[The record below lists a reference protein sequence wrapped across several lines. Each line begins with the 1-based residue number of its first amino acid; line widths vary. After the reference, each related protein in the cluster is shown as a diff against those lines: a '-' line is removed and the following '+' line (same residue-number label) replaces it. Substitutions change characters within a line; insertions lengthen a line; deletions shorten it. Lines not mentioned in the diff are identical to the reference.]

1 MTKCQRT
8 SLLAVTAFLVF
19 VIMGGPKAFAACT
32 ASVPAGS
39 FQMEACN
46 AESALT
52 ESPYAT
58 ISDAN
63 ALPLGFFM
71 AWSNAA
77 TSLLNGVPVSGPI
90 TITNGNANIA
100 WAGNGL
106 TTSSYITLTTTAPN
120 SNAVG
125 SLPSNLPA
133 STLTAQTV
141 LYVVAATTN
150 TFQVSLTPGG
160 TAIVPNASGSGF
172 AFTLV
177 PGFDAW
183 FNAGIVLLKTQYQQA
198 VLAAQIA
205 ASAAPAQI
213 PIIPAQ

>member
-1 MTKCQRT
+1 MRKLALAFVA
-8 SLLAVTAFLVF
+8 LLAWTA
-19 VIMGGPKAFAACT
+19 ASFAACT

-46 AESALT
+46 QESILN

-58 ISDAN
+58 ISDAS
-63 ALPLGFFM
+63 ALPLGFYM
-71 AWSNAA
+71 AWSNAS

-120 SNAVG
+120 STAVG

-133 STLTAQTV
+133 STLSAQTV

-150 TFQVSLTPGG
+150 TFQISLTPGG
-160 TAIVPNASGSGF
+160 TAIIPNANGTGY
-172 AFTLV
+172 AFNLV
-177 PGFDAW
+177 AGYDAW
-183 FNAGIVLLKTQYQQA
+183 FNALIVQLRTQQQQA
-198 VLAAQIA
+198 ATSQPTV
-205 ASAAPAQI
+205 PAQI